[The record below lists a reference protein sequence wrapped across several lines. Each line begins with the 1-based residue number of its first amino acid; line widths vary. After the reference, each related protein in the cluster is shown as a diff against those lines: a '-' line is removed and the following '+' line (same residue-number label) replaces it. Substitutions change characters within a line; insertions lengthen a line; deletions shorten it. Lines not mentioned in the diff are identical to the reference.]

1 MILAPRQTAHIASVG
16 LAFPSNVVDQDDT
29 IAVLGRL
36 FPEEDTAKIRCM
48 VSRSGVERRHIVPT
62 LEEVLAPSDFTQRNR
77 AYRIAAVDL
86 ASRACQQAL
95 DRSGL
100 EAGDVDVL
108 IDVSCTGISI
118 PALDVS
124 IAPRLGLRPD
134 VRRVPITESGC
145 AGGALGLNV
154 AAGLAQAGMCVLVV
168 AVELCSLSM
177 VSGDLTRTDLVASV
191 IFGDGAAACIVAPS
205 SVACSTTGPRIEA
218 TSSHLI
224 PDTDHVMGFDIG
236 SHGMRII
243 LQRELPGIVAGALPG
258 VVRGFL
264 EKHGRKAQDLGMHL
278 IHPGGKRILDAYEER
293 FDLPAGELR
302 LSRGVLADCG
312 NLSSASILA
321 VLERALASPPDGE
334 GDREALLLAIGPG
347 LSVEMALLCWDGTDS
362 AGAA

>member
-1 MILAPRQTAHIASVG
+1 MILAPRQTAHVASVG

-29 IAVLGRL
+29 LAVLSRL
-36 FPEEDTAKIRCM
+36 FPGEATDKIRCM

-62 LEEVLAPSDFTQRNR
+62 MDEVLAPSDFSQRNL
-77 AYRIAAVDL
+77 AYRDAAVDL

-100 EAGDVDVL
+100 EAADIDVL

-154 AAGLAQAGMCVLVV
+154 AAGLAQAGMCVMVV

-177 VSGDLTRTDLVASV
+177 VSEDRTRTNLVASV
-191 IFGDGAAACIVAPS
+191 IFGDGAAACVVAPGGG
-205 SVACSTTGPRIEA
+205 GPRIEA

-224 PDTDHVMGFDIG
+224 PETEHVMGFDIG

-258 VVRGFL
+258 IVHGFL
-264 EKHGRKAQDLGMHL
+264 EGQGRSAPDLDMHL
-278 IHPGGKRILDAYEER
+278 IHPGGKRILDAYEDR
-293 FDLPAGELR
+293 FDLPVGELR

-321 VLERALASPPDGE
+321 VLERALASPPEGD

-347 LSVEMALLCWDGTDS
+347 LSVEMALLCWDGVGNT
-362 AGAA
+362 AAR